1 MCREKKDW
9 TKHEIE
15 KKEKIDKSDYKK
27 RVEQAKLKLRAIKD
41 YIADYN
47 WIYKSYQE
55 DREKKKKEESKENK
69 V

>member
-1 MCREKKDW
+1 MCEKKKEW

-15 KKEKIDKSDYKK
+15 KKEIDKSDYKK
-27 RVEQAKLKLRAIKD
+27 RVEQAKLKLRSIKD

-55 DREKKKKEESKENK
+55 EKEKKKKE
-69 V
+69 